1 MPVMGFTK
9 FERFLRAAWLAA
21 ARGPAHPGVRTCLVP
36 CAGRVAPRGGRVPL
50 RAGRPL
56 LLL

>member
-21 ARGPAHPGVRTCLVP
+21 AVGPAHPPTVYSCGLAARS
-36 CAGRVAPRGGRVPL
+36 R
-50 RAGRPL
+50 L
-56 LLL
+56 LTSR

>member
-21 ARGPAHPGVRTCLVP
+21 AVGPAHPAT
-36 CAGRVAPRGGRVPL
+36 VALPSDTTMMR
-50 RAGRPL
+50 
-56 LLL
+56 